1 MGKSRTGAGGDT
13 PAPVS
18 LADAQDAAET
28 EDVMGKA
35 TNWTPMLHEKET
47 EITMVVKE
55 AERIL
60 TRSFPAIDW
69 KVFRASVKR
78 QLLQEGGPDGTTGT
92 TR

>member
-1 MGKSRTGAGGDT
+1 MGKD
-13 PAPVS
+13 
-18 LADAQDAAET
+18 
-28 EDVMGKA
+28 

-60 TRSFPAIDW
+60 TRSFPTIDW

-78 QLLQEGGPDGTTGT
+78 QLLQKGGTA
-92 TR
+92 